1 MSPITMA
8 WLFLI
13 GSILTEV
20 MGMITLKY
28 TNGFTLLLPSALAV
42 CFILASLWMISLSL
56 KHLELGITYAVW
68 AGSSSAIL
76 ALIGISFY
84 AESITL
90 IKTIGVIMT
99 IFGVILLNL
108 GSN

>member
-1 MSPITMA
+1 MSPVAIA
-8 WLFLI
+8 WIFLF

-20 MGMITLKY
+20 LGMITLKHSD
-28 TNGFTLLLPSALAV
+28 GFTLLWPTAMAV
-42 CFILASLWMISLSL
+42 CFILASLWLISLSF

-76 ALIGISFY
+76 ALIGIGFY

-90 IKTIGVIMT
+90 IKTIGITLT
-99 IFGVILLNL
+99 ILGVILLNL